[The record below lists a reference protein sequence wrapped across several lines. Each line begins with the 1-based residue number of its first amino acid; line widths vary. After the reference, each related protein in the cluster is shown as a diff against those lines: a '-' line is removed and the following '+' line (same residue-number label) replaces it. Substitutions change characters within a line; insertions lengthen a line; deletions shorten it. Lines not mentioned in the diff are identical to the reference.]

1 LLLDEE
7 DDRLLTKES
16 LDTERVASIL
26 SALGDINS
34 LKILNQAVKGF
45 KSGKSTIKQL
55 GISQRKYYRT
65 LKSLTE
71 NNLVRAY
78 ADYYALT
85 PLGRVTH
92 RLLFNDLTG
101 FLNVNP
107 NTLNYLDET
116 SKVQEIKIID
126 DYNAL
131 SRFLVNAIVRSKD
144 QVLLATNFID
154 FSVIQSISVALERG
168 IEVNTLNDPKLD
180 YRSFFKLI
188 EGVHREIRPGLA
200 KFFVDADKHYRQT
213 PVPVSFIII
222 DNETAL
228 FEVPSLQFKIA
239 FASTDRQTIK
249 VLTEYFWDLWQ
260 QSKSLNLPKW

>member
-1 LLLDEE
+1 
-7 DDRLLTKES
+7 LTKETV
-16 LDTERVASIL
+16 DMERVASIL
-26 SALGDINS
+26 SALSDINS

-45 KSGKSTIKQL
+45 KSGKSTIRQL

-65 LKSLTE
+65 LKFLTE
-71 NNLVRAY
+71 NDLVRAY
-78 ADYYALT
+78 EDYYALT

-101 FLNVNP
+101 FLNVNQ
-107 NTLNYLDET
+107 NTLDYLHGIGKIKEM
-116 SKVQEIKIID
+116 KIID
-126 DYNAL
+126 DYNDLA
-131 SRFLVNAIVRSKD
+131 RFLVSAISRSKA

-154 FSVIQSISVALERG
+154 FSVIQSVSVALERG

-180 YRSFFKLI
+180 YPSFFKLI
-188 EGVHREIRPGLA
+188 EEVRREIRSGLT

-222 DNETAL
+222 DNEMAL

-260 QSKSLNLPKW
+260 QSKSLNVPKW